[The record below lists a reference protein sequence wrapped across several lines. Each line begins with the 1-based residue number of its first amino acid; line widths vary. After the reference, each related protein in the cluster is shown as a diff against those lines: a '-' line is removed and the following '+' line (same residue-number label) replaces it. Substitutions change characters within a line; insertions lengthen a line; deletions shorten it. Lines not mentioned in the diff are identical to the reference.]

1 MSQPNSAQNAPVLRE
16 VLRAPSVTLY
26 LVASFCISAGTFMQA
41 AALGKQVYDIT
52 GRELDIGIVGL
63 LEFAPAAL
71 LVLVAGYVAD
81 RFNRRTVA
89 MFALSAEI
97 LCAGALFLYG
107 RHEQTSVVPIFFI
120 AFGFGVARAFMAPA
134 TRAIPPLLAPEN
146 GLPRVV
152 ALHSATW
159 NFALIFGPALS
170 GIFYSIGSQW
180 PYFAAML
187 IMGLALFLL
196 GSVQFRRAQDQ
207 SVAEERPSIAK
218 AMEGLRFIRR
228 TPILFAAISLDL
240 FAVLFGGA
248 IALLPVIA
256 EERLGVGDVAYGWL
270 RASAGIG
277 ALMMGLILI
286 VLPVKRNVGRTLHIA
301 VAVFGIAT
309 IVLGVTRSYAVAFL
323 AVIVLSAADMVS
335 VFIRASLVPL
345 VTPDEARGRVNAVE
359 NVFIGAS
366 NELGAFESGAVSQA
380 AGVPFTVI
388 GGGVATIAVVGVF
401 WFAFPVLRRINRFED
416 IETQV

>member
-1 MSQPNSAQNAPVLRE
+1 MVEEDSRLRAPTLSE
-16 VLRAPSVTLY
+16 VLRAPSVALY
-26 LVASFCISAGTFMQA
+26 LISAFATSAGTYLQV
-41 AALGKQVYDIT
+41 AALGKQVYDIS
-52 GRELDIGIVGL
+52 GRELDIGIIGL

-81 RFNRRTVA
+81 RFNRRKVVVI
-89 MFALSAEI
+89 ALALEV
-97 LCAGALFLYG
+97 LCSGLLFLYA
-107 RHEQTSVVPIFFI
+107 RNDQTSVVPIFFI

-152 ALHSATW
+152 ALNSATW
-159 NFALIFGPALS
+159 NTALIVGPAAS
-170 GIFYSIGSQW
+170 GMLYAVGPEW
-180 PYFAAML
+180 PYFASMIL
-187 IMGLALFLL
+187 VSFGLVSL
-196 GSVQFRRAQDQ
+196 GLVKFRRQQDQ
-207 SVAEERPSIAK
+207 SVAKQRVSFSTAF
-218 AMEGLRFIRR
+218 EGLRFIRR

-256 EERLGVGDVAYGWL
+256 EERLGVGEVAYGWL

-277 ALMMGLILI
+277 AMLTGLVLV
-286 VLPVKRNVGRTLHIA
+286 VLPVKRRIGRTLYVA
-301 VAVFGIAT
+301 VATFGVAT
-309 IVLGVTRSYAVAFL
+309 IVLGLTRSYVVAFIAML
-323 AVIVLSAADMVS
+323 VLSGADMVS

-366 NELGAFESGAVSQA
+366 NELGAFESGAVSHF
-380 AGVPFTVI
+380 AGVPFTVV
-388 GGGVATIAVVGVF
+388 GGGVATIAVVGAF
-401 WFAFPVLRRINRFED
+401 WFMFPVLRKIDRFED

>member
-1 MSQPNSAQNAPVLRE
+1 
-16 VLRAPSVTLY
+16 
-26 LVASFCISAGTFMQA
+26 
-41 AALGKQVYDIT
+41 
-52 GRELDIGIVGL
+52 
-63 LEFAPAAL
+63 
-71 LVLVAGYVAD
+71 
-81 RFNRRTVA
+81 
-89 MFALSAEI
+89 
-97 LCAGALFLYG
+97 
-107 RHEQTSVVPIFFI
+107 
-120 AFGFGVARAFMAPA
+120 
-134 TRAIPPLLAPEN
+134 
-146 GLPRVV
+146 
-152 ALHSATW
+152 
-159 NFALIFGPALS
+159 
-170 GIFYSIGSQW
+170 
-180 PYFAAML
+180 
-187 IMGLALFLL
+187 
-196 GSVQFRRAQDQ
+196 
-207 SVAEERPSIAK
+207 
-218 AMEGLRFIRR
+218 MEGLRFIRR

-286 VLPVKRNVGRTLHIA
+286 VLPVKRNVGRTLYIA